1 MSTAT
6 MPVTERPL
14 PTIPSSANKSDI
26 WRDTDGKLEQHAIE
40 LPVDKTTYR
49 INGRLYACPVPTCA
63 VAEWAIEPKTHPK
76 NTFCPDHG
84 DAGRLALVPL
94 DDTQQDPIAV
104 GRQRQLAWLA
114 GIWADRRAKYAKKI
128 RDSIAVQTALSTK
141 ASAPEKLGE
150 LATDMKGH
158 LPSLAAA
165 VTIEVGVVYTVDL
178 TGAWESLALA
188 AAIGTWGAVVG
199 YFIAVYVERARL
211 RLRKEGFEGRAAK
224 KARER
229 GLWTGRALISTGLFL
244 AVTGAIEGLAGLDS
258 TSGAQW
264 ALLSLLGLG
273 LAWWTNAAHWSRL
286 WAERRRLRELAAENA
301 RRGAENEARRAEADA
316 LRAMEEARLREQ
328 LAEVGAYDENDPM
341 HQGQRMKIE
350 WERISRLDTA
360 VSGFGQIKDTWI
372 VPEQTREITAPDP
385 TTGEKVRIGWEFLGA
400 CKPGALIS
408 RGGPVP
414 PIMGAKEWIVSVLF
428 DGQYD
433 AGSISLIDRPGER
446 QNTFVLMIT
455 ERARLG
461 DAVTWRA
468 DRAVRI
474 APDGTR
480 YGYLGR
486 SLTGD
491 DLEEV
496 LYSPG
501 QPFGGMVSGTTG
513 GGKGGHATRYILNML
528 LARMLPVLFDPKQ
541 LVDYADFIGIF
552 PIGFTKRHRRI
563 ILESLSLERER
574 RQKKLAAAPKVNKH
588 GAKVAGESKWNTH
601 DPVTGEIGVYGE
613 PIGSIW
619 DEFHDIAKDQKFLLD
634 LTGHVRFQ
642 RASAEGALLLSQ
654 GGGLDDWGNS
664 VLRDLV
670 NQTSLTQYRSGDLQS
685 RLAGGR
691 NQAYSTADLP
701 QLAGMCLRQAPGSPN
716 VPLRAAYIT
725 RDPEAEDTVYT
736 TLWGKG
742 TQPELQID
750 DPMNWIS
757 DETKALWES
766 TGLMEIWRMAQ
777 GPGGLERL
785 LADTR
790 EDEEDDEVAA
800 AIAYA
805 GGGQA
810 VARQPERGV
819 ASSRMSAREVL
830 LAILHENPGADRDSI
845 MASDA
850 WLRAPGWTKPP
861 SDSTISRA
869 AEDLDPTVG
878 GTKPLPEGRVQ
889 KIDRGPKSTS
899 WQLTAAG
906 AEPGA
911 RAAAQLA
918 PPVVV
923 TQTGGPW
930 GSAPG
935 AIPGMSTASVAEMA
949 AQRAAEMA
957 EIIAMETMAAN
968 RRG

>member
-1 MSTAT
+1 
-6 MPVTERPL
+6 MPVLERPL
-14 PTIPSSANKSDI
+14 PKAPSSANMSDV
-26 WRDTDGKLEQHAIE
+26 WYDADGALRPHAIE
-40 LPVDKTTYR
+40 LPVDKATHR
-49 INGRLYACPVPTCA
+49 INGRLYACVAPDCST
-63 VAEWAIEPKTHPK
+63 AEWAIEPKMSLGADKTH
-76 NTFCPDHG
+76 CPRDG
-84 DAGRLALVPL
+84 QPLSWVPIDSTQDDPLAAGRQM
-94 DDTQQDPIAV
+94 QQS
-104 GRQRQLAWLA
+104 RLA
-114 GIWADRRAKYAKKI
+114 GIWADKRAAAARKI
-128 RDSIAVQTALSTK
+128 RDSVTVQTALSTK

-165 VTIEVGVVYTVDL
+165 ATIEVGVVYTVDL

-258 TSGAQW
+258 SSMFQW

-273 LAWWTNAAHWSRL
+273 LAWWTNAAHWNRL

-301 RRGAENEARRAEADA
+301 RRAAEAEARRAEADA

-350 WERISRLDTA
+350 WERIARLDTA
-360 VSGFGQIKDTWI
+360 ATGFGQIKDTWI
-372 VPEQTREITAPDP
+372 VPEQTREVTAPDP
-385 TTGEKVRIGWEFLGA
+385 STGAKVRIGWEFLGA

-414 PIMGAKEWIVSVLF
+414 PIMAAKEWIVSVLF

-455 ERARLG
+455 EKARLG

-474 APDGTR
+474 VADGTR

-528 LARMLPVLFDPKQ
+528 LARMLPVLFDPKE

-563 ILESLSLERER
+563 IFESLAAERSR
-574 RQKKLAAAPKVNKH
+574 RQKKLAAAPKINKH
-588 GAKVAGESKWNTH
+588 GAEVAGESKWNTH

-619 DEFHDIAKDQKFLLD
+619 DEFHDIAKDQKFLLE
-634 LTGHVRFQ
+634 LTNHVRFQ
-642 RASAEGALLLSQ
+642 RASAIGALLLSQ

-670 NQTSLTQYRSGDLQS
+670 NQTSNTQYRQGDLQS
-685 RLAGGR
+685 RLGGGR
-691 NQAYSTADLP
+691 NQAYSTSDLP
-701 QLAGMCLRQAPGSPN
+701 QLAGMCLRQAPGSPG

-725 RDPEAEDTVYT
+725 RDPDAEDTVYT

-742 TQPELQID
+742 AQPVLQID
-750 DPMNWIS
+750 NPMNWIS

-790 EDEEDDEVAA
+790 EDEEDEVAA

-810 VARQPERGV
+810 VARQPERSV
-819 ASSRMSAREVL
+819 APSRMSAREVL
-830 LAILHENPGADRDSI
+830 LAILHETPGIDRKGVD
-845 MASDA
+845 ASDA
-850 WLRAPGWTKPP
+850 WSRAPGWTKPP
-861 SDSTISRA
+861 ADSTISRA

-899 WQLTAAG
+899 WHLTPAG
-906 AEPGA
+906 AESGA